1 MSGNRKAL
9 GRGLGAL
16 LSGAQKNQAKGED
29 SIQSIP
35 ITSIIANPF
44 QPRRTFSNESIQ
56 ELASSISANGLLQP
70 VVVRQVNDQYQ
81 LVHGERRFRACQSLN
96 KETIQALVRELS
108 DQEMLVNALIENLQR
123 EDLNPV
129 DEALSYKQLSSEFH
143 FTHDQ
148 IAESVGKS
156 RSHVTNSLRLLNLPD
171 YLQEYLQSGL
181 LAPGGA
187 RALLAIKDNGLQ
199 KRVSSDVIVQ
209 GMNVRQIEKYVKDQI
224 SQSENKDQKKSS
236 TKGSSSIQ
244 WIEDRLKDSGL
255 PNSKVTERSGKLKI
269 EFQFTGDEEVQQFL
283 DKLGL

>member
-16 LSGAQKNQAKGED
+16 LSGAQKSQVQTED

-35 ITSIIANPF
+35 ISSIIANPF
-44 QPRRTFSNESIQ
+44 QPRRTFSDESIQ

-70 VVVRQVNDQYQ
+70 VVVREVNNQYQ

-96 KETIQALVRELS
+96 KENIQALVRELS

-129 DEALSYKQLSSEFH
+129 DEALSYKQLNTDFQ

-171 YLQEYLQSGL
+171 YIQEYLQSGL
-181 LAPGGA
+181 LSPGGA
-187 RALLAIKDNGLQ
+187 RALLAIKDTGLQ
-199 KRVSSDVIVQ
+199 KRISSDVIVQ

-224 SQSENKDQKKSS
+224 SQSVKKDQKKDSAKVS
-236 TKGSSSIQ
+236 NSIQ

-255 PNSKVTERSGKLKI
+255 PNSMVSEKSGKLKI
-269 EFQFTGDEEVQQFL
+269 EFQFSGDEEVQEFL
-283 DKLGL
+283 EKLGL